1 MKRRKMI
8 AVLGSV
14 GMATVAGCTGDE
26 SADTEDDGN
35 ENGSQ
40 ETPPTEESGMT
51 GSQTQTQT
59 RTETETQTQTRTETE
74 TQTRTETE
82 TQTPEPELVVSSF
95 SDSWEDGDYKQDP
108 IWFAETDNSNTVNT
122 DVDIGVADVTSPRG
136 SSALQYSIE
145 WGNATVTTG
154 KKLRFDAPWTLDT
167 MLRYPGAVQPSFYA
181 IRFGSGGGGFLGG
194 SDANLGV
201 NLNIS
206 EEGSEARR
214 RATAAINGS
223 LVEQAQQIE
232 QILRADTW
240 YRIRARHQ
248 GGGTYQLKLWP
259 AAEGEESAAT
269 AISEGSPPETSV
281 DNTLPLRI
289 HGLRPKGPV
298 TVQTEYIDY
307 RTDAAADR

>member
-1 MKRRKMI
+1 MI

-35 ENGSQ
+35 EDGSQ

-51 GSQTQTQT
+51 GSETQTQT
-59 RTETETQTQTRTETE
+59 RTETETQTQTQTETE
-74 TQTRTETE
+74 TRTQTQ
-82 TQTPEPELVVSSF
+82 TQTPEPERVVSSF

-108 IWFAETDNSNTVNT
+108 VWFAETDNSNTVNT

-136 SSALQYSIE
+136 SRALQYGIE
-145 WGNATVTTG
+145 WGSATATTG
-154 KKLRFDAPWTLDT
+154 EKLRFDAPWTLDT
-167 MLRYPGAVQPSFYA
+167 MVRYPGAVQPSFYA
-181 IRFGSGGGGFLGG
+181 IRFGSGGGGFFGG
-194 SDANLGV
+194 SDANLSI
-201 NLNIS
+201 NLSIS

-223 LVEQAQQIE
+223 LVEQVQQIE

-240 YRIRARHQ
+240 YRIQARHQ
-248 GGGTYQLKLWP
+248 GGGTYRLKLWP
-259 AAEGEESAAT
+259 ASDSEESAAT
-269 AISEGSPPETSV
+269 AISEGSPPETTA

-289 HGLRPKGPV
+289 HSARPKGPA
-298 TVQTEYIDY
+298 TVQTEYTDY
-307 RTDAAADR
+307 RTDAAADQ